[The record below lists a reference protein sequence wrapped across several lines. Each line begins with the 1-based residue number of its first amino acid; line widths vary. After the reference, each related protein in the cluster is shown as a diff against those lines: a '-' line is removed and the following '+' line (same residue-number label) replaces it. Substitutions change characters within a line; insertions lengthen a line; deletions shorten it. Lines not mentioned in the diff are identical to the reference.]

1 MSEPTALAGDLE
13 GDLRRYFAVTT
24 STELP
29 RRVSEMSARSLGA
42 PRRRPVFALL
52 GGGLGA
58 LATAALVFV
67 VATHV
72 APHGG
77 ASSSLS
83 AGSGPSAGAAFGAPK
98 VFPPLTPPPIHYP
111 GVDTIRLAERGVFF
125 AAPAGHGRAAL
136 TPVQAQVDAERTVGT
151 RAGTPGPAVLVFAE
165 LMGPP
170 GGAFLCWAVDVPVR
184 GGVSGH
190 PAPAPQTELVLVDAV
205 TGRTVAVL
213 SGPGIP

>member
-29 RRVSEMSARSLGA
+29 RRVTEMSARTLGA
-42 PRRRPVFALL
+42 RRRRPMAALL

-72 APHGG
+72 VPHGG
-77 ASSSLS
+77 ASGSLS
-83 AGSGPSAGAAFGAPK
+83 AGSGPSAGAAFAP
-98 VFPPLTPPPIHYP
+98 PQANIAITYP
-111 GVDTIRLAERGVFF
+111 GVDTIRLAERGV
-125 AAPAGHGRAAL
+125 ALVAPAGHGSAAL
-136 TPVQAQVDAERTVGT
+136 TPVQAQADGQRTVGA

-165 LMGPP
+165 LTGPP
-170 GGAFLCWAVDVPVR
+170 ASAFLCWAVDVPVR
-184 GGVSGH
+184 GGVSGQ

-205 TGRTVAVL
+205 TGRIVAVL

>member
-29 RRVSEMSARSLGA
+29 RGVREMSARTLGA
-42 PRRRPVFALL
+42 PRRRPMAALL

-67 VATHV
+67 VATHLG
-72 APHGG
+72 PHGG
-77 ASSSLS
+77 TSSSSLS
-83 AGSGPSAGAAFGAPK
+83 AGSGSAVGPAYAAPK
-98 VFPPLTPPPIHYP
+98 AVIPITYP
-111 GVDTIRLAERGVFF
+111 GVDTIKLAEGGVVLVG
-125 AAPAGHGRAAL
+125 PAGHGSAVL
-136 TPVQAQVDAERTVGT
+136 TAVQAQAGAQRTVGAS
-151 RAGTPGPAVLVFAE
+151 AGTPGPAVLVFAE
-165 LMGPP
+165 LTAPP
-170 GGAFLCWAVDVPVR
+170 PSMCLCWAVDVPVR
-184 GGVSGH
+184 GGVSGQ

-205 TGRTVAVL
+205 SGRIVAAL

>member
-24 STELP
+24 STDLP
-29 RRVSEMSARSLGA
+29 RRVSEMSARTLRS
-42 PRRRPVFALL
+42 PRRRPMAAWL

-72 APHGG
+72 VPHGG
-77 ASSSLS
+77 ASSSSLS
-83 AGSGPSAGAAFGAPK
+83 AGSGPSTGTAFAPPQP
-98 VFPPLTPPPIHYP
+98 VVPIAYP
-111 GVDTIRLAERGVFF
+111 GVDTNKLAERGV
-125 AAPAGHGRAAL
+125 ALVAPAGHGSAAL
-136 TPVQAQVDAERTVGT
+136 TPAQAQADAQRTVGT
-151 RAGTPGPAVLVFAE
+151 SAGTPGPAALVFAE
-165 LMGPP
+165 LTGPP
-170 GGAFLCWAVDVPVR
+170 ASAFLCWAVDVPVR
-184 GGVSGH
+184 GGVSGQ

-205 TGRTVAVL
+205 SGRIVAVL

>member
-24 STELP
+24 STALP
-29 RRVSEMSARSLGA
+29 RRVSEMSARTLGA
-42 PRRRPVFALL
+42 PPRRSMAALL

-67 VATHV
+67 IATHV
-72 APHGG
+72 VPHGG

-83 AGSGPSAGAAFGAPK
+83 TGSGPNGGAAFAPPQA
-98 VFPPLTPPPIHYP
+98 VAPIAYP
-111 GVDTIRLAERGVFF
+111 GVDTTRLAERGV
-125 AAPAGHGRAAL
+125 ALVAPAGHGSATL
-136 TPVQAQVDAERTVGT
+136 TPVQAQADAQRTVGT
-151 RAGTPGPAVLVFAE
+151 SAGTPGPAVLVFAE
-165 LMGPP
+165 LTGPP
-170 GGAFLCWAVDVPVR
+170 ASSVLCWAVDVPVR
-184 GGVSGH
+184 GGVAGQ

-205 TGRTVAVL
+205 SGRTVAVL

>member
-29 RRVSEMSARSLGA
+29 RRVSEMSARTLGT
-42 PRRRPVFALL
+42 PRRRSMAALL

-67 VATHV
+67 VATHLV
-72 APHGG
+72 PHGG
-77 ASSSLS
+77 ASTSLS
-83 AGSGPSAGAAFGAPK
+83 AGSGPSAGAAFAPQQP
-98 VFPPLTPPPIHYP
+98 VVHIAYP
-111 GVDTIRLAERGVFF
+111 GVDTTKLAERGVVLV
-125 AAPAGHGRAAL
+125 APAGHGSAAL
-136 TPVQAQVDAERTVGT
+136 TPAQAQADAQRTVGT

-165 LMGPP
+165 LTGPP
-170 GGAFLCWAVDVPVR
+170 ASALLCWAVDIPVR
-184 GGVSGH
+184 GGVSGQ
-190 PAPAPQTELVLVDAV
+190 PAPAPQTELVLVDAAS
-205 TGRTVAVL
+205 GRVVAAL

>member
-29 RRVSEMSARSLGA
+29 RRVREMSARTLGA
-42 PRRRPVFALL
+42 PPRRSMAALL
-52 GGGLGA
+52 GGGLGV

-72 APHGG
+72 VPHGG
-77 ASSSLS
+77 ASSSSLS
-83 AGSGPSAGAAFGAPK
+83 QGSGSIAGPALAPSSA
-98 VFPPLTPPPIHYP
+98 VSPLTYP
-111 GVDTIRLAERGVFF
+111 GVDSVKLAEGGVVLV
-125 AAPAGHGRAAL
+125 APAGHGSAAL
-136 TPVQAQVDAERTVGT
+136 TPAQAKAAAQRTVGAS
-151 RAGTPGPAVLVFAE
+151 AGTPGPAVLVFAE
-165 LMGPP
+165 LSGPP
-170 GGAFLCWAVDVPVR
+170 SSTCLCWAVDVPVR
-184 GGVSGH
+184 GGVSGQ

-205 TGRTVAVL
+205 NGRIVAAL